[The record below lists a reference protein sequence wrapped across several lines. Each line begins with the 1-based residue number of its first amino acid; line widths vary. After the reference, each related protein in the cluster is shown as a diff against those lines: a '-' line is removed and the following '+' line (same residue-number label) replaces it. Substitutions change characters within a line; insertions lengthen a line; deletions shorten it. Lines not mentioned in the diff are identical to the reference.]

1 MVEWIEV
8 QSTDS
13 AQLESLGSQL
23 GVNPLALEDC
33 LHRDQRPKLDDYGDH
48 QLLVWFL
55 FESGRIHELQFLIF
69 KDRLIAVPHDVAPGT
84 KATWKEHLRV
94 TDQQKDVWHMLYQAL
109 DRATDITW
117 HDLQS
122 LFGRIDGFEQDLFDR
137 EIDPRA
143 LLLLKKKLNQI
154 DVSIGLLASVASQL
168 TNLCNPKDDLTWKL
182 RDLHDHCER
191 ISKNVGLYR
200 NNIATIIELFWG
212 LQSNR
217 TNRQIKKLSLLASVA
232 VPMTFWASFWGMNF
246 EAIPFASTTL
256 FITALTLMAVSIAFT
271 TWLLIRK
278 GYWSD

>member
-1 MVEWIEV
+1 MAEWIEV
-8 QSTDS
+8 QSTAT

-23 GVNPLALEDC
+23 GINPLALEDC

-55 FESGRIHELQFLIF
+55 FEGGRIYELQFLIF
-69 KDRLIAVPHDVAPGT
+69 KDRLISVPHDQAPDPKT
-84 KATWKEHLRV
+84 SWKEYLRV
-94 TDQQKDVWHMLYQAL
+94 ADQQKDVWHMLYQAL

-122 LFGRIDGFEQDLFDR
+122 LFARIDGYEQELFDR
-137 EIDPRA
+137 EIDPRT
-143 LLLLKKKLNQI
+143 LLALKKKLNQI

-168 TNLCNPKDDLTWKL
+168 TNLCKPKDDLAWKL

-200 NNIATIIELFWG
+200 SHIATVIELFWG

-217 TNRQIKKLSLLASVA
+217 TNRQIKKLTLLASVA

-246 EAIPFASTTL
+246 EAIPFGSTTL
-256 FITALTLMAVSIAFT
+256 FITALALMAVSIAFT
-271 TWLLIRK
+271 TWLLVRK